1 MIWILAKNAWME
13 QFRNRFYH
21 LILVFGGVLVYA
33 SLLLGVLAVEQE
45 LRVLEDLGFALMELL
60 LLASVLFAAST
71 SILKEMETKTIYLV
85 LTRPVSRGQYL
96 LGRYLGLML
105 SVSCAAF
112 LMGAVHLSLLLLR
125 GWEFHFSY
133 GLLLAFCLAKV
144 FMMGALTILLSIFS
158 TSVTTAVLITMIL
171 WILGHFMTEIKFLMR
186 KSSGAM
192 YWILAFL
199 NVVIPDLG
207 LLNLKE
213 RWLAVQSYFGPAE
226 IFLPLGYSLLYCSVC
241 LALAERLFKKKEF

>member
-1 MIWILAKNAWME
+1 MIWILAKNAWVE

-21 LILVFGGVLVYA
+21 LILIFGGVLVYA

-60 LLASVLFAAST
+60 LLGSVLFTAST

-96 LGRYLGLML
+96 VGRYLGLML
-105 SVSCAAF
+105 SVSCAAL

-133 GLLLAFCLAKV
+133 GLLLAFSLAKV
-144 FMMGALTILLSIFS
+144 FMMGALTILLSLFS
-158 TSVTTAVLITMIL
+158 TSVTSAVLITMIL
-171 WILGHFMTEIKFLMR
+171 WILGHFMAEIKFLMH
-186 KSSGAM
+186 KSSGWM
-192 YWILAFL
+192 YWLLAFL
-199 NVVIPDLG
+199 NVIIPDLG

-213 RWLAVQSYFGPAE
+213 RWLPVQSYFGPSE
-226 IFLPLGYSLLYCSVC
+226 VFLPLGYGLLYCCVC
-241 LALAERLFKKKEF
+241 LVLAEQLFRRKEF